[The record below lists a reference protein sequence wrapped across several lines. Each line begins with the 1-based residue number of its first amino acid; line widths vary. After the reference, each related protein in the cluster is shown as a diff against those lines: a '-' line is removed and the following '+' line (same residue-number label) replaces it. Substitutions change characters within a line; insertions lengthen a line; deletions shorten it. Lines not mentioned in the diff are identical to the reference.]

1 MAGGDNNYP
10 NNGGR
15 HNGGRGRGRFNGR
28 FAKKGPNKNKSKN
41 GLYVNGIFQGRNKKY
56 TVVRDSSEDQ
66 SDEMEQLIKDTIGYA
81 RDRADLQKV
90 GKAMKFRENKTDFIP
105 TYPDEDEYSQELEV
119 QAIEDGNVLKD
130 SRGRIIMKT
139 VRIVTNQSKKD
150 ELIAKFNR
158 EYSHGYK
165 AKDQYEDGVGA
176 ALEFIEG
183 QVEEAT
189 WKRIERSSHPSSGK
203 TFQQHAAAYEIVE
216 CIECMEQVCG
226 VNGDEE
232 YSWKPAEFFDKSA
245 E

>member
-1 MAGGDNNYP
+1 M
-10 NNGGR
+10 
-15 HNGGRGRGRFNGR
+15 
-28 FAKKGPNKNKSKN
+28 
-41 GLYVNGIFQGRNKKY
+41 
-56 TVVRDSSEDQ
+56 RDSSEDQ
-66 SDEMEQLIKDTIGYA
+66 SDEMEQLLKDTIGYA

-105 TYPDEDEYSQELEV
+105 LYPDEDEYSQELEV

-183 QVEEAT
+183 QVKEAT

-203 TFQQHAAAYEIVE
+203 TFQEHAAAYKIVE
-216 CIECMEQVCG
+216 CIKYME
-226 VNGDEE
+226 
-232 YSWKPAEFFDKSA
+232 
-245 E
+245 